1 MDNVDKNQMR
11 QRWLAAYQTLSLLEE
26 LHVWPVGADVANL
39 EAELLE
45 ELDEIEYELGHSC
58 QP

>member
-11 QRWLAAYQTLSLLEE
+11 QRWLATYRTLSLLQE
-26 LHVWPVGADVANL
+26 LHVWPLDADVAVL